1 MPQDGEIDLKEVK
14 ARYSLQ
20 DITLVDSREIDYA
33 NEARLYAEIGFAV
46 GLTFLGAILTE
57 FNQTFVIVSGVFLL
71 FGIINAGRYIY
82 KLKKIQTIAPIKTPE
97 TEVEE

>member
-1 MPQDGEIDLKEVK
+1 MPQDGEIDLNEVK

-57 FNQTFVIVSGVFLL
+57 FNKIFLIVGGIFLL
-71 FGIINAGRYIY
+71 FGIANAIRYLF
-82 KLKKIQTIAPIKTPE
+82 KVRKIKSISPIKK

>member
-1 MPQDGEIDLKEVK
+1 MPQDGGIDLNEVK

-46 GLTFLGAILTE
+46 GLTFLGAILSE
-57 FNQTFVIVSGVFLL
+57 PNNTFAIVAGIFLL
-71 FGIINAGRYIY
+71 FGIVNAIRYLI
-82 KLKKIQTIAPIKTPE
+82 KVKKIKSISPIKKNSG
-97 TEVEE
+97 

>member
-1 MPQDGEIDLKEVK
+1 MPQDGEIDLNAVK

-33 NEARLYAEIGFAV
+33 NEARLYAEIGLAV

-57 FNQTFVIVSGVFLL
+57 FNKTFAIVGGIFLL
-71 FGIINAGRYIY
+71 FGVVNSIRYVF
-82 KLKKIQTIAPIKTPE
+82 KVKKIKSIPPIKK

>member
-14 ARYSLQ
+14 DRYSLQ

-57 FNQTFVIVSGVFLL
+57 FNNTFAIVGSILLL
-71 FGIINAGRYIY
+71 FGIVNVIRYVV
-82 KLKKIQTIAPIKTPE
+82 KVKKIKSISPIKKTE
-97 TEVEE
+97 TEK

>member
-1 MPQDGEIDLKEVK
+1 MPQDGEIDLNEVK
-14 ARYSLQ
+14 AKYSLQ

-57 FNQTFVIVSGVFLL
+57 FNNTFAIVGGIFLL
-71 FGIINAGRYIY
+71 FGIVNAIRYLMKVRKI
-82 KLKKIQTIAPIKTPE
+82 KSISSIKK
-97 TEVEE
+97 TEIGE